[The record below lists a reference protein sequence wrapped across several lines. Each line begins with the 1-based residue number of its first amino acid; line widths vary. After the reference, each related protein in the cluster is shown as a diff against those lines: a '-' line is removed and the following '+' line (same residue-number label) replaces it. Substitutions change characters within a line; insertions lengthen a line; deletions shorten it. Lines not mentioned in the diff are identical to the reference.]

1 MKKKQQS
8 KSLLQRNLKSTLS
21 FTLIELLVVIAIIAI
36 LASMLLPALKNV
48 RIQAKTVNCAGN
60 MRQLQ
65 FYITMYNE
73 TFKDYV
79 MPAVQCSAR
88 SDRNGRK
95 TNFFQAD
102 SYFCNSI
109 RPVSVNTDDV
119 DNPKVMRCPGVP
131 KGARFHYSADS
142 TQNPMDYASMII
154 NNSVSYDATS
164 ADAAARAYKIH
175 HYRLPEKIPYM
186 TDGLGSTVWTGWQS
200 SGKTY
205 RAFSPIVKGD
215 SSWQRLDYTRHTS
228 KKLNVLT
235 LAGNIVSCRDM
246 PKTGNAGETDTHSV
260 LK

>member
-8 KSLLQRNLKSTLS
+8 KSLLQRFIANCRL

-48 RIQAKTVNCAGN
+48 RIQAKTINCVSN

-79 MPAVQCSAR
+79 MPHYQCSAR
-88 SDRNGRK
+88 SDRNGSRVA
-95 TNFFQAD
+95 FFQAD
-102 SYFCNSI
+102 SYLCNSI
-109 RPVSVNTDDV
+109 KGVSTTTADT

-131 KGARFHYSADS
+131 KGAKYIYSTDPNA
-142 TQNPMDYASMII
+142 NPLDYASMII
-154 NNSVSYDATS
+154 NNSLSYDATS
-164 ADAAARAYKIH
+164 ATAHERANKVHKYK
-175 HYRLPEKIPYM
+175 LPEKIPYM
-186 TDGLGSTVWTGWQS
+186 TDGLGESVWSGWQS

-205 RAFSPIVKGD
+205 RAFSPIVRGD
-215 SSWQRLDYTRHTS
+215 SSWQRLDYSRHS
-228 KKLNVLT
+228 AKKLNVLT
-235 LAGNIVSCRDM
+235 LAGNVVYCRDM